1 MLEEKAKLLAH
12 ELTIEYIRKRSN
24 YLSDV
29 ESQIPKMV
37 NEFAGINKKF
47 YEAILNN
54 KDLDELY

>member
-1 MLEEKAKLLAH
+1 MIEEKAKSLAH
-12 ELTIEYIRKRSN
+12 ELTIEYIRKRNN

-37 NEFAGINKKF
+37 NEFANINKKF

-54 KDLDELY
+54 EVLDELY